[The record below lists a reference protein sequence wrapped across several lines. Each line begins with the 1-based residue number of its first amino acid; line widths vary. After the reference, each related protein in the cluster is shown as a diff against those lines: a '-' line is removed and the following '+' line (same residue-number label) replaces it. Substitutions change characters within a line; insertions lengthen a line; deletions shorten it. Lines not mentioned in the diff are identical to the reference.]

1 MPVEKR
7 WVMGFGVTVDFNA
20 NVAKFDKQVDKLG
33 NNLDKFGKKTE
44 SSFGLA
50 KAAAVGFIS
59 SLAAARTVSFINDQI
74 DAADQV
80 QKLSIRLG
88 ASTEALSQY
97 KFVAEQTGTTFNALV
112 KGWEKQGRGISEAA
126 LGMGLAKRSLD
137 ELGLS
142 AKELQQIAP
151 EEQFEIL
158 AEEINKLTNQSDK
171 IRIAN
176 DLWGRSGGEL
186 LQVMENGAQG
196 IRELRD
202 EADKLNLTLS
212 QDQVNAAA
220 NANDALNELSK
231 SMTGGL
237 TQAVLDNVTQIETLA
252 DSLKTGIPAAVNF
265 TVDSLN
271 MVRATI
277 TFATESFVKFNAT
290 LLEYANK
297 LPFATENNKELEKTL
312 KSIGESLE
320 ETRHGFFN
328 AANARDKDTESV
340 INATEKTKDNTVSI
354 DVNRKAKEESE
365 KASKK
370 LADAQDKQANSSAQ
384 RLFENTRTSLEKLN
398 TKQAEYKK
406 LLDAGKISQDTFNR
420 AMLQSKKIM
429 SEASGADTES
439 LSLSEQAAKRQLD
452 WERKKLELK
461 IKQAEIDKNNS
472 KLQARLSF
480 NGEIDDPRYNKDK
493 NELNIEPISI
503 LTRVLLPTKEEL
515 DRQLAADT
523 LKDLGVNL
531 KTLFD
536 EEQAIEGINKVQQ
549 AAQAAVSP
557 IVIPVLY
564 EDTNGNTSSS
574 PSSIDN
580 QTLAGGT
587 RS

>member
-1 MPVEKR
+1 
-7 WVMGFGVTVDFNA
+7 MGFGVTVDFNA

-33 NNLDKFGKKTE
+33 NNLSKFGKDTE

-50 KAAAVGFIS
+50 KAAVVGFVGSMVAARAVG
-59 SLAAARTVSFINDQI
+59 FINDQI

-231 SMTGGL
+231 SVAGGL

-265 TVDSLN
+265 TLDSLN
-271 MVRATI
+271 MVRATV
-277 TFATESFVKFNAT
+277 TFAAESFVKFSGT
-290 LLEYANK
+290 LFEIANK
-297 LPFATENNKELEKTL
+297 LPFATESNKDYEKTL

-340 INATEKTKDNTVSI
+340 VNATEKTKDNTVSI

-370 LADAQDKQANSSAQ
+370 LTDAQDKQANSSAQ

-480 NGEIDDPRYNKDK
+480 NGEIDDSRYNKDK

-503 LTRVLLPTKEEL
+503 LTRVKLPTKEEL

-557 IVIPVLY
+557 IVIPVFY
-564 EDTNGNTSSS
+564 QDTSGNKSSS

-587 RS
+587 R